1 MSKTHLYK
9 RRVPRG
15 GGRSIVYIT
24 ARDGSRVRLS
34 DFREQVLAA
43 QKIMAGGLLGLN
55 REEAEA
61 QAAEAILELRRTK
74 AWFSSA
80 AAKTV

>member
-1 MSKTHLYK
+1 MPTSHLYK

-24 ARDGSRVRLS
+24 ARDGSSLRLS

-43 QKIMAGGLLGLN
+43 QKIMANGILGLN

-74 AWFSSA
+74 AWFSGA